1 MASVWGLLGICC
13 RKFYVDIFVYMDLFV
28 WREKDIGLC
37 EEEVGVGV
45 FSCLVLCFYDLV
57 LFGLIFFLFFFFRG
71 MKYKVCYCVIIF
83 NRELK

>member
-1 MASVWGLLGICC
+1 
-13 RKFYVDIFVYMDLFV
+13 
-28 WREKDIGLC
+28 
-37 EEEVGVGV
+37 VGV

-57 LFGLIFFLFFFFRG
+57 LFGFNIFLFFFLGG